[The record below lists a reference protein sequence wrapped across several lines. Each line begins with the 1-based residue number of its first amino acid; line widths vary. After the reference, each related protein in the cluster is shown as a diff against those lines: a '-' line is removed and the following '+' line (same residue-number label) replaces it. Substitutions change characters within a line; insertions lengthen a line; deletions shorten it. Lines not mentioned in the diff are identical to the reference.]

1 MRLSITSLTTRS
13 LVLPARERLA
23 IRRTDRLQSRRTQSG
38 IVNTLRL
45 KAIRLLAGGE
55 AKIGGTLASVI
66 FGAARL
72 HFTEEVFLRV
82 ARIDLLSAVPRIG
95 AWAAYIHI

>member
-1 MRLSITSLTTRS
+1 MPFAGLTDCS
-13 LVLPARERLA
+13 PV
-23 IRRTDRLQSRRTQSG
+23 RTQSG
-38 IVNTLRL
+38 IVNTLPL

-72 HFTEEVFLRV
+72 HFTEEVFLEWLESISRV
-82 ARIDLLSAVPRIG
+82 PYLESELGQLPSTFESIYVRG
-95 AWAAYIHI
+95 